1 MGEAVSTASLTVED
15 IGEKF
20 PDSKSELRQAE
31 PNSFIM
37 LFPSRL
43 PIPNTVLYKVYI
55 CRLIPRAES
64 AYIPW
69 SLGKKSVFYNI
80 NNLIHLNS
88 LF

>member
-43 PIPNTVLYKVYI
+43 PIPNTVVYI

-69 SLGKKSVFYNI
+69 SLEKKIGF
-80 NNLIHLNS
+80 L
-88 LF
+88 